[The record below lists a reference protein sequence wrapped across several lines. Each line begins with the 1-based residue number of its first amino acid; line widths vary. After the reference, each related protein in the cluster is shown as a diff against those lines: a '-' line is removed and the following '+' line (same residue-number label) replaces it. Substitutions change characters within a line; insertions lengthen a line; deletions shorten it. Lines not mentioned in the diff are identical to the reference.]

1 MMAKQ
6 ISIYYSVRANLEKVI
21 EVEDD
26 FVFKKQ
32 NNLKESFD
40 ELLKRYPSLNLNT
53 LDEVELENN
62 PEYYDNDTFNIDG
75 IEVIGLDNLKVESIL
90 ITK

>member
-1 MMAKQ
+1 MAKQ

>member
-1 MMAKQ
+1 MAKQ

-62 PEYYDNDTFNIDG
+62 PEYYDNDSFNIDG
-75 IEVIGLDNLKVESIL
+75 IEVIGVDNLKVESIL

>member
-1 MMAKQ
+1 MAKQ

-62 PEYYDNDTFNIDG
+62 PEYYDNDSFNIDG

>member
-1 MMAKQ
+1 MAKQ

-26 FVFKKQ
+26 FVFKNQ

-62 PEYYDNDTFNIDG
+62 PEYYDNDSFNIDG

>member
-1 MMAKQ
+1 MAKQ

-62 PEYYDNDTFNIDG
+62 PEYYDNDSFNIDG

-90 ITK
+90 IKK

>member
-1 MMAKQ
+1 MEKQ
-6 ISIYYSVRANLEKVI
+6 IYIYYSVRANLEKVI

-62 PEYYDNDTFNIDG
+62 PEYYDNDSFNIDG

>member
-1 MMAKQ
+1 MAKQ

-53 LDEVELENN
+53 LDEVGLENN
-62 PEYYDNDTFNIDG
+62 PEYYDNDSFNIDG

>member
-1 MMAKQ
+1 MAKQ
-6 ISIYYSVRANLEKVI
+6 ISIYYSVRANLETVI

-62 PEYYDNDTFNIDG
+62 PEYYDNDSFNIDG

>member
-1 MMAKQ
+1 MAKQ

-40 ELLKRYPSLNLNT
+40 ELLKRYPSLN
-53 LDEVELENN
+53 
-62 PEYYDNDTFNIDG
+62 IDG